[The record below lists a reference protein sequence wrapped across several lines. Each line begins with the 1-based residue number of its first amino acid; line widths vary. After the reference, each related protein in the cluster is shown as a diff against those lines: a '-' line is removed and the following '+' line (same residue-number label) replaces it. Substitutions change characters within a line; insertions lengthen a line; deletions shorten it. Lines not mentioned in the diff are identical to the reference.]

1 MGRLVRVGLSWDASL
16 LRDRESGR
24 LAFSR
29 DTEWTGDAVSFAR
42 ERLGFVPDAVQ
53 ERALLGGRRGIVNCT
68 RQWGKSTVMA
78 AKAVHRAATEDGCL
92 VLALSPSARQSGE
105 FLRKAGD
112 FVGRL
117 GIKARGD
124 GDNSISIALPNGS
137 RIVGLPGRADTTVG
151 FSAVSLLIF
160 DEAAL
165 VKDDLYYE
173 LWPMLTVSDGDLW
186 LLSTPAGRRG
196 FFYNE
201 WMKGGDEWFR
211 VSVPATECSRISP
224 EFLERVRKRLPE
236 ERFRQSYMC
245 EFAGVPGALFRE
257 EDVLACL
264 RDDIEPLIVL

>member
-1 MGRLVRVGLSWDASL
+1 MS
-16 LRDRESGR
+16 ESEAR
-24 LAFSR
+24 RMMSAA
-29 DTEWTGDAVSFAR
+29 TFAR
-42 ERLGFVPDAVQ
+42 ECLGFEPDAKQ
-53 ERALLGGRRGIVNCT
+53 AEALDCGAKQVIINCS
-68 RQWGKSTVMA
+68 RQWGKSTVTA
-78 AKAVHRAATEDGCL
+78 AKAVHVAHTRPESLVIVASRAE
-92 VLALSPSARQSGE
+92 RQSNE
-105 FLRKAGD
+105 FLRKAQS
-112 FVGRL
+112 FVRRL
-117 GIKARGD
+117 GLPVKGD
-124 GDNSISIALPNGS
+124 GKNRVSIALPNGS

-211 VSVPATECSRISP
+211 VSVPATECPRISP